1 MKLFSAGGIIND
13 SHRLPDLQDPSSTT
27 GRFWEASFKEMAAEN
42 EDWSDMEPAM
52 GVLEDGEMLETAA
65 A

>member
-1 MKLFSAGGIIND
+1 MT

-27 GRFWEASFKEMAAEN
+27 GRFWEASSKEMAAEN

-52 GVLEDGEMLETAA
+52 GALEDGEMLETAA